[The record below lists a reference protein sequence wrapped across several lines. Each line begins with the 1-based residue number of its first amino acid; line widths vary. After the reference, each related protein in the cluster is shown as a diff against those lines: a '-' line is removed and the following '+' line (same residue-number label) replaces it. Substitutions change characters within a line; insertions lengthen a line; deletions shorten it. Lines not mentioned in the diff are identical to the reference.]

1 MTHDVGD
8 LLREGIDRITE
19 NARVPDGLLARARQH
34 RRRQRT
40 AIRGTAFGGT
50 AVAAGAAVA
59 ASGLISSGPQRPA
72 ASLRAHTTAY
82 VVKHTERALSVATDG
97 GAALEEIH
105 TTAHNAWF
113 TVVTYQPNG
122 SVTMPLNAQGSIA
135 RASQLNV
142 WAYRGQ
148 LRQQGRTAAGTLVF
162 DADRTTVTSAT
173 GQQTITG
180 SGADYTSRTWWH
192 AVSTADAGTAGTSPP
207 ACLTTSLAPPVGG
220 ATDWSAQIHEA
231 LACGLFRIAG
241 PQRVD
246 GTDTVK
252 LVATRPQP
260 GPAGVRQTLWV
271 NPATYLPVRV
281 SWIWPDGQQQG
292 SLVGDFRW
300 LPPSPAR
307 LRLLTTPV
315 PAGFRQVK
323 PAELPHPTFA
333 FTQVRPAR

>member
-1 MTHDVGD
+1 MTHDVED

-19 NARVPDGLLARARQH
+19 NARVPAGLLARARQH
-34 RRRQRT
+34 QRRQRM

-59 ASGLISSGPQRPA
+59 AASGLLSTAPQRPA
-72 ASLRAHTTAY
+72 SPLRAHTTAY

-97 GAALEEIH
+97 GAALEEIR

-122 SVTMPLNAQGSIA
+122 GVTMPLNAQGAIE

-148 LRQQGRTAAGTLVF
+148 LRQQGRTAEGTLVF
-162 DADRTTVTSAT
+162 DADRTTVTSAP

-180 SGADYTSRTWWH
+180 TGAVYTSRTWWH
-192 AVSTADAGTAGTSPP
+192 AVSTVEVGTAQP

-220 ATDWSAQIHEA
+220 ATDWPAQIHEA

-271 NPATYLPVRV
+271 SPATYLPIRV
-281 SWIWPDGQQQG
+281 SWTWPDGRHQG

-300 LPPSPAR
+300 LAPNPAR

-323 PAELPHPTFA
+323 PAELPLPTFA
-333 FTQVRPAR
+333 FTVARSTR

>member
-1 MTHDVGD
+1 MTHDVED
-8 LLREGIDRITE
+8 LLRAGIDRITE

-34 RRRQRT
+34 QRRQRM

-59 ASGLISSGPQRPA
+59 AASGLISTAPQRPV
-72 ASLRAHTTAY
+72 ASLRTHTTAY

-105 TTAHNAWF
+105 TTAHDAWF
-113 TVVTYQPNG
+113 AVITHQPNG
-122 SVTMPLNAQGSIA
+122 GITMTIPGPGTAA
-135 RASQLNV
+135 TQLNV
-142 WAYRGQ
+142 WAYAGK
-148 LRQQGRTAAGTLVF
+148 LRQQARTSGGALVF
-162 DADRTTVTSAT
+162 DTDRTTATSGN
-173 GQQTITG
+173 GQQTITAN
-180 SGADYTSRTWWH
+180 GADYASRTWWH
-192 AVSTADAGTAGTSPP
+192 AVSTVGVSTSRP
-207 ACLTTSLAPPVGG
+207 ACLTMSLAPPVGG
-220 ATDWSAQIHEA
+220 ATDWSAQIREA
-231 LACGLFRIAG
+231 LGCGLFRIAG

-252 LVATRPQP
+252 LVATRLRP
-260 GPAGVRQTLWV
+260 GPGDIRQTLWV

-281 SWIWPDGQQQG
+281 SWTWPEGQQRG

-307 LRLLTTPV
+307 VRLLTTPV

-323 PAELPHPTFA
+323 PAELPQPTFVFPMGA
-333 FTQVRPAR
+333 QRPTS

>member
-1 MTHDVGD
+1 MTYDVED

-34 RRRQRT
+34 QRRQRM
-40 AIRGTAFGGT
+40 AIRWTAFGGT

-59 ASGLISSGPQRPA
+59 AASGLISTAPQRPVA
-72 ASLRAHTTAY
+72 TLRAHTTGY
-82 VVKHTERALSVATDG
+82 VVKHTEQALSAATDG

-105 TTAHNAWF
+105 TTAHVAWF
-113 TVVTYQPNG
+113 AVVTRQPNG
-122 SVTMPLNAQGSIA
+122 GFTMTIPAPGA
-135 RASQLNV
+135 AATQLNV
-142 WAYRGQ
+142 WAYAGQ
-148 LRQQGRTAAGTLVF
+148 LRQQGRTSGGALVF
-162 DADRTTVTSAT
+162 DTDRTTVTSAS
-173 GQQTITG
+173 GRQTITAN
-180 SGADYTSRTWWH
+180 GADYASRTWWH
-192 AVSTADAGTAGTSPP
+192 AVSTVQVGTSRP

-231 LACGLFRIAG
+231 LACGLFRVAG
-241 PQRVD
+241 PERVD

-252 LVATRPQP
+252 LVATRPRP
-260 GPAGVRQTLWV
+260 GPVDIRQTLWV

-281 SWIWPDGQQQG
+281 SWTWPDGQGQQRG

-307 LRLLTTPV
+307 VRLLTTPV

-323 PAELPHPTFA
+323 PAELPRPTFVYP
-333 FTQVRPAR
+333 VRVQRPTP